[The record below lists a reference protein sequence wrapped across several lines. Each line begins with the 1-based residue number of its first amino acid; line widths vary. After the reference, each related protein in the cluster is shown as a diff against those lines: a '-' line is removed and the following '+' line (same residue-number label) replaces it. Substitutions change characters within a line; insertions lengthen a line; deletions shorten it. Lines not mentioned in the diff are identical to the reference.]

1 MKIVNTELF
10 KPANI
15 FAIVAI
21 VAITNYIA
29 HKVFLRH
36 VVDERKRARF
46 GKGSKGVKPVDPT
59 GDSDGDGIPNA
70 YDE

>member
-1 MKIVNTELF
+1 MKVINTELF

-15 FAIVAI
+15 LAIVAI
-21 VAITNYIA
+21 VAVTNYIA
-29 HKVFLRH
+29 HHVFLRH

-46 GKGSKGVKPVDPT
+46 GKAKGNKAPDPT